1 MSELLICLAC
11 LFGPMLI
18 IEFVG
23 SLIFQRNQ
31 VAQEED
37 TTFQRL
43 AREED
48 PTYQSALAS
57 IKIMDMTITNNDSPA
72 LGLTFFEDLE
82 KGLQRLNQERGK
94 YCEAFQHKRSQ

>member
-18 IEFVG
+18 VEFVG

-37 TTFQRL
+37 ATFQRQ
-43 AREED
+43 AWEED
-48 PTYQSALAS
+48 PAYRSALAS
-57 IKIMDMTITNNDSPA
+57 VKIMDMTITNNDSPA
-72 LGLTFFEDLE
+72 FGSTFFDDLE
-82 KGLQRLNQERGK
+82 EGLRRLNQEGR
-94 YCEAFQHKRSQ
+94 EAP